1 MAFIRLGVNEID
13 YLLTSGKSEIEIN
26 SRMLLQ
32 NVLDKNNTGIEI
44 VSIQLLEI
52 APPTDVLASFQD
64 LASARQDKAVY
75 INEAFAYKNKVIPV
89 AKSDAYKIIKDAES
103 YKIEKI
109 STAEGDASLFIQKLA
124 EYKKSQGVTEFRL
137 YMEAMD
143 KVLPNVQKILLGGN
157 IKIDNADLWIANNNA
172 GGSSDE

>member
-1 MAFIRLGVNEID
+1 
-13 YLLTSGKSEIEIN
+13 
-26 SRMLLQ
+26 MLFR
-32 NVLDKNNTGIEI
+32 
-44 VSIQLLEI
+44 S
-52 APPTDVLASFQD
+52 
-64 LASARQDKAVY
+64 
-75 INEAFAYKNKVIPV
+75 
-89 AKSDAYKIIKDAES
+89 
-103 YKIEKI
+103 
-109 STAEGDASLFIQKLA
+109 GDASLFIQKLA